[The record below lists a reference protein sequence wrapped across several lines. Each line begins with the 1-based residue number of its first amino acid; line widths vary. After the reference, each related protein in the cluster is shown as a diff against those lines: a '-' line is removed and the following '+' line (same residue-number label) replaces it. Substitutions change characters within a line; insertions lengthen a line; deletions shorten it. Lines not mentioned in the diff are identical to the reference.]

1 MMIWREGIVDVVLVA
16 AFTMHSGS
24 TNKGT
29 PPRAATQDT
38 ASAAHG
44 KVVPRN
50 PSTLRAS
57 QLLQRRVPGSL
68 PRVRF
73 EWDQVRGATQYL
85 LSGQWTAAPSWTVQS
100 REYRVTA
107 NIATSWD
114 ATHASFD
121 VSLPEGSHSWRLVAL
136 FGPRDIGDFERPT
149 STSFDVR

>member
-1 MMIWREGIVDVVLVA
+1 MIWRGLVDVVLVA
-16 AFTMHSGS
+16 VFA
-24 TNKGT
+24 TNVVGRNPGT
-29 PPRAATQDT
+29 PPRAAAQDT
-38 ASAAHG
+38 APAAHG

-57 QLLQRRVPGSL
+57 QLLDRRVPGTL

-85 LSGQWTAAPSWTVQS
+85 LSGRWTTTPSWAVQS

-107 NIATSWD
+107 SVATSWEVG
-114 ATHASFD
+114 HVSFD

-136 FGPRDIGDFERPT
+136 FSPRDIGDFERPT
-149 STSFDVR
+149 TVSFDVR

>member
-1 MMIWREGIVDVVLVA
+1 MIWRGGLVDLVLVA
-16 AFTMHSGS
+16 AFATHSVG

-29 PPRAATQDT
+29 PPRAAAQDT

-57 QLLQRRVPGSL
+57 QLLERRPPGTL

-85 LSGQWTAAPSWTVQS
+85 LSGQWTTPPSWTVQS
-100 REYRVTA
+100 REHRVTA
-107 NIATSWD
+107 SVATSWG
-114 ATHASFD
+114 ASHVSFD

-136 FGPRDIGDFERPT
+136 FGPRDIGDFEHPT
-149 STSFDVR
+149 TASFDVR

>member
-1 MMIWREGIVDVVLVA
+1 MAWRGGLVDVVLVA
-16 AFTMHSGS
+16 AFATRFTG
-24 TNKGT
+24 TNNT
-29 PPRAATQDT
+29 PPPRAAAQDT
-38 ASAAHG
+38 APAAHG

-57 QLLQRRVPGSL
+57 QLLERRAPGTL

-85 LSGQWTAAPSWTVQS
+85 LSGQWTTAPSWTVQS

-107 NIATSWD
+107 SVATKWD
-114 ATHASFD
+114 ASHVSFD

-136 FGPRDIGDFERPT
+136 FGPRDIGDFERATPA
-149 STSFDVR
+149 SFDVR